1 MTCIGIAV
9 STAESIHD
17 DEALAALSMM
27 HSQRLWRYQS
37 AKALAV
43 ACVLQMLQHAR
54 CNTPLA
60 LSVS

>member
-27 HSQRLWRYQS
+27 HSQRLWRYLS
-37 AKALAV
+37 AN
-43 ACVLQMLQHAR
+43 H
-54 CNTPLA
+54 
-60 LSVS
+60 